1 MAART
6 ARVVLAVIVLS
17 LAAQADDWAKQFAV
31 SAKPELQVNANDARV
46 TLNSWD
52 KDQIEVKVHTVGY
65 QIPDQLQVTGTQTG
79 NKVRIEL
86 HANNRVCFGIC
97 ILRIE
102 VTVSVPKNSTVD
114 VRTSDGRIE
123 ANDLSGDIRL
133 KSGDGR
139 ITGHNLSGKLDA
151 DTSDGHIE
159 IDGRFDWLHVRSGD
173 GHVKVQATYGSK
185 MSGDW
190 SVSTSDGRVDL
201 ALPLDLAANLD
212 VHTSDGHIDSDLP
225 VEIEGSVGENTLRGK
240 LNGGGPRLEVRS
252 GDGSIRLHRVEH
264 SL

>member
-1 MAART
+1 MAIRT
-6 ARVVLAVIVLS
+6 ARLIVTVILLS
-17 LAAQADDWAKQFAV
+17 LAAQADDWAKQFTVA
-31 SAKPELQVNANDARV
+31 AKPEIQINANDGRV

-52 KDQIEVKVHTVGY
+52 KDQIEVRVHTVGY
-65 QIPDQLQVTGTQTG
+65 RIPDQLQVTGTQTG
-79 NKVRIEL
+79 NKVHIDL

-97 ILRIE
+97 IMRIE
-102 VTVSVPKNSTVD
+102 VTVNVPKNSAVN

-133 KSGDGR
+133 NSGDGR
-139 ITGHNLSGKLDA
+139 IIGHNLSGKLDA

-159 IDGRFDWLHVRSGD
+159 IDGRFDLLHVRSGD
-173 GHVKVQATYGSK
+173 GHVSVQANYGSK
-185 MSGDW
+185 MNGDW
-190 SVSTSDGRVDL
+190 SVSTNDGRVEL

-212 VHTSDGHIDSDLP
+212 VHTSDGHIESDLP
-225 VEIEGSVGENTLRGK
+225 VETEGSVGENTLRGK